1 MAGTAETCGEPPT
14 KKRRNKELPGELSRL
29 TEDNF
34 RNVMKFRLETD
45 SHETGEVKVAYEAS
59 FGETIVDLTKLTLDQ
74 LRQLC
79 KNVGVQYVNNC
90 TKFQCRKALWIL
102 SNHQEQR
109 EKDGIPVSSAAE
121 RASSTIVRLI
131 NVIFSH
137 NFFESFLKLNDI
149 KKRSDHETGELP
161 SDFWADV
168 ASALNGDSEDDDSP
182 LSLVISP
189 HDRHYDEMMDL
200 DLHEFDMVTA
210 SVVRKKF
217 NMLLKVRKVMK
228 NNMTV
233 SGEHDNDSYNFV
245 DAAMK
250 KSNCSGLTK
259 IGCYYFFER
268 CAAHPEVDDTFSD
281 SMDIVLMG
289 GTNSPLDESSLG
301 MHSTSANTA
310 GGSTDK
316 KRAYAAI
323 VDMSHVAR
331 SIAKEMKE
339 TNTLAKESNR
349 IANQRQLIMLAQHL
363 GKEDILEDLLTS
375 LTSNST
381 SSNSGAGGVLDG

>member
-1 MAGTAETCGEPPT
+1 
-14 KKRRNKELPGELSRL
+14 
-29 TEDNF
+29 
-34 RNVMKFRLETD
+34 
-45 SHETGEVKVAYEAS
+45 
-59 FGETIVDLTKLTLDQ
+59 
-74 LRQLC
+74 
-79 KNVGVQYVNNC
+79 
-90 TKFQCRKALWIL
+90 
-102 SNHQEQR
+102 
-109 EKDGIPVSSAAE
+109 
-121 RASSTIVRLI
+121 
-131 NVIFSH
+131 
-137 NFFESFLKLNDI
+137 
-149 KKRSDHETGELP
+149 
-161 SDFWADV
+161 
-168 ASALNGDSEDDDSP
+168 
-182 LSLVISP
+182 LVISP
-189 HDRHYDEMMDL
+189 EDRHYNEMMEL

-217 NMLLKVRKVMK
+217 NMLLKVRKVMRD
-228 NNMTV
+228 NMTV

-250 KSNCSGLTK
+250 KTNCSGLTK

-268 CAAHPEVDDTFSD
+268 CAAHPEVDVTFSD
-281 SMDIVLMG
+281 SMDMVLMLG

-316 KRAYAAI
+316 KSAYAAI

-349 IANQRQLIMLAQHL
+349 IANQRQLIILAQHL

-375 LTSNST
+375 LTSNAT
-381 SSNSGAGGVLDG
+381 SSNSGGGVLDG